1 MMERKEYPRPQF
13 RRDSWQNLNGAWEFA
28 FDDQSEGKAQG
39 WWRGDKKLD
48 KIINVPFSYQYPA
61 SGINDKAI
69 HDITWYR
76 RTFLIAKENADKRA
90 LLCFN
95 AADYETDV
103 WINGIHAIN
112 HKGGFA
118 PFSVDITDYLNGE
131 ENVLV
136 VRCFDSLETAVP
148 RGKQHW
154 EGITYGCFYYPNSG
168 IWQSVWLDFFGVDY
182 IESYALK
189 PDIDN
194 RCIRGEIHTMYARA
208 DEAEIVLTFRG
219 KILQKQRFMLP
230 HKRTRFTVDL
240 SDNAFDFNGMLWSV
254 ENPNLIS
261 VDFTLYAKSMA
272 VDVAH
277 TRLGMRK
284 IHIDEKGTICLNNK
298 PLYQRLIL
306 DQGYWEES
314 GLTPPSAEALKKD
327 IELAKAMGF
336 NGARKHQKFED
347 PYFYYYAEELG
358 FLTWCEMPSALTF
371 CEEEVA
377 SVTREWQEILTVAKN
392 FTSNICY
399 VPLNE
404 SWGTLSIGTDKA
416 QQDFARSLYY
426 LTKSLDGE
434 KLVSTNDGFENVN
447 PTDIVTIH
455 DYEIAKAEQFPEKY
469 KSGEYDG
476 LYPQSWRL
484 FAEGN
489 RYEGQPVL
497 FTEFGGMALK
507 AEQKSDTWGYNEGE
521 ASEESFYNHLTEL
534 LRGIAQTEFQ
544 GYCYT
549 QLTDVQQEIN
559 GLLRAD
565 HTPKFDVQKLKS
577 IFEIGNRKC

>member
-48 KIINVPFSYQYPA
+48 KTINVPFSYQYPA

-76 RTFLIAKENADKRA
+76 RTFLIAKENAGKRA

-95 AADYETDV
+95 ASDYETDV
-103 WINGIHAIN
+103 WVNGIHAIN

-118 PFSVDITDYLNGE
+118 PFSVDITDYLNRE

-168 IWQSVWLDFFGVDY
+168 IWQSVWLEFFGRDC
-182 IESYALK
+182 IENYSLRA
-189 PDIDN
+189 DVDN
-194 RCIRGEIHTMYARA
+194 RAVKGEIHTMYALA
-208 DEAEIVLTFRG
+208 DEAEIVLSFQG
-219 KILQKQRFMLP
+219 KVLQKQRILLP
-230 HKRTRFTVDL
+230 KRRTRFTIDFA
-240 SDNAFDFNGMLWSV
+240 DNAFDFNGLLWSV

-277 TRLGMRK
+277 TRLGMKK
-284 IHIDEKGTICLNNK
+284 IHIDEHGQICLNNK

-314 GLTPPSAEALKKD
+314 GLTPPSSEALKRD

-371 CEEEVA
+371 CEEEIAAV
-377 SVTREWQEILTVAKN
+377 SREWQEILSVAKN
-392 FTSNICY
+392 FTSILCY
-399 VPLNE
+399 VPFNE
-404 SWGTLSIGTDKA
+404 SWGVREVGTSQE
-416 QQDFARSLYY
+416 QQNFARSLYY
-426 LTKSLDGE
+426 MTKSIDGD
-434 KLVSTNDGFENVN
+434 KLISANDGFENVT
-447 PTDIVTIH
+447 PTDIIGIH
-455 DYEIAKAEQFPEKY
+455 DYDIAKAEQFPKKY
-469 KSGEYDG
+469 QDGKYDG
-476 LYPQSWRL
+476 LYPQGFAL

-489 RYEGQPVL
+489 KYEGQPVL
-497 FTEFGGMALK
+497 LTEFGGMALK

-521 ASEESFYNHLTEL
+521 ASEESFYNHLEEL

-565 HTPKFDVQKLKS
+565 HSPKFDVQKLKS

>member
-1 MMERKEYPRPQF
+1 MERKEYPRPQF
-13 RRDSWQNLNGAWEFA
+13 RRDSWQNLNGTWEFA

-76 RTFLIAKENADKRA
+76 RTFLIAKENAGKRA

-95 AADYETDV
+95 ASDYETDV
-103 WINGIHAIN
+103 WVNGIHAVN

-168 IWQSVWLDFFGVDY
+168 IWQSVWLEFFGRDC

-208 DEAEIVLTFRG
+208 DEAEIVLTFQG

-240 SDNAFDFNGMLWSV
+240 SDNAFDFNCMLWSV

-314 GLTPPSAEALKKD
+314 GLTPPSSEALKRN

-371 CEEEVA
+371 CEEEIAAV
-377 SVTREWQEILTVAKN
+377 SREWQEILSVAKN
-392 FTSNICY
+392 FTSILCY
-399 VPLNE
+399 VPFNE
-404 SWGTLSIGTDKA
+404 SWGVREVGTSQE
-416 QQDFARSLYY
+416 QQNFARSLYY
-426 LTKSLDGE
+426 MTKSIDGD
-434 KLVSTNDGFENVN
+434 KLISANDGFENVT
-447 PTDIVTIH
+447 PTDIIGIH
-455 DYEIAKAEQFPEKY
+455 DYDIAKAEQFPKKY
-469 KSGEYDG
+469 QDGKYDG
-476 LYPQSWRL
+476 LYPQGFAL

-489 RYEGQPVL
+489 KYEGQPVL
-497 FTEFGGMALK
+497 LTEFGGMALK

-521 ASEESFYNHLTEL
+521 ASEESFYNHLEEL

-565 HTPKFDVQKLKS
+565 HSPKFDVQKLKS

>member
-13 RRDSWQNLNGAWEFA
+13 RRDSWQNLNGTWEFA

-76 RTFLIAKENADKRA
+76 RTFLIAKENAGKRA

-95 AADYETDV
+95 ASDYETDV
-103 WINGIHAIN
+103 WVNGIHAVN

-168 IWQSVWLDFFGVDY
+168 IWQSVWLEFFGRDC

-208 DEAEIVLTFRG
+208 DEAEIVLTFQG

-240 SDNAFDFNGMLWSV
+240 SDNAFDFNCMLWSV

-314 GLTPPSAEALKKD
+314 GLTPPSSEALKRN

-371 CEEEVA
+371 CEEEIAAV
-377 SVTREWQEILTVAKN
+377 SREWQEILSVAKN
-392 FTSNICY
+392 FTSILCY
-399 VPLNE
+399 VPFNE
-404 SWGTLSIGTDKA
+404 SWGVREVGTSQE
-416 QQDFARSLYY
+416 QQNFARSLYY
-426 LTKSLDGE
+426 MTKSIDGD
-434 KLVSTNDGFENVN
+434 KLISANDGFENVT
-447 PTDIVTIH
+447 PTDIIGIH
-455 DYEIAKAEQFPEKY
+455 DYDIAKAEQFPKKY
-469 KSGEYDG
+469 QDGKYDG
-476 LYPQSWRL
+476 LYPQGFAL

-489 RYEGQPVL
+489 KYEGQPVL
-497 FTEFGGMALK
+497 LTEFGGMALK

-521 ASEESFYNHLTEL
+521 ASEESFYNHLEEL

-565 HTPKFDVQKLKS
+565 HSPKFDVQKLKS